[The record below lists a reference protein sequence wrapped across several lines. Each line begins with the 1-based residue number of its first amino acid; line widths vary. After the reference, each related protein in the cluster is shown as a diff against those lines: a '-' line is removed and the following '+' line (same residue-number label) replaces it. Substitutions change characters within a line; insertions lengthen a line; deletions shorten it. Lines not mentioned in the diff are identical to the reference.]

1 MKFDTQKYSYAS
13 RRTVSFAKNG
23 MVATS
28 SPLPAQVGLDVLKKG
43 GNAIDAAVA
52 TAAALSVIEPT
63 SNGIGADSF
72 ALIWYKGKLYGL
84 NGSGRSPR
92 LISGEKLLEKGLKAV
107 PSLSLIHILTTAAS
121 QPTSGTTA
129 NTDTIATTME
139 MIASARV
146 LHSLS
151 SWRMLMLVPMWNTR
165 P

>member
-92 LISGEKLLEKGLKAV
+92 LISGEKLLEKGYQGIYQLLAIDDCFV
-107 PSLSLIHILTTAAS
+107 SQATVARAIELSGLDAKSIVRFYEQKIK
-121 QPTSGTTA
+121 
-129 NTDTIATTME
+129 E
-139 MIASARV
+139 
-146 LHSLS
+146 
-151 SWRMLMLVPMWNTR
+151 
-165 P
+165 

>member
-1 MKFDTQKYSYAS
+1 MKFDTQKYSYPS

-28 SPLPAQVGLDVLKKG
+28 SLLPAQAGLDVLKKG

-84 NGSGRSPR
+84 NGSGHSPR
-92 LISGEKLLEKGLKAV
+92 LISGEKLLEQGLKAV
-107 PSLSLIHILTTAAS
+107 PNDGWDPKCWSLLPSMQRKATPWH
-121 QPTSGTTA
+121 PTSASSGSW
-129 NTDTIATTME
+129 AT
-139 MIASARV
+139 SG
-146 LHSLS
+146 L
-151 SWRMLMLVPMWNTR
+151 
-165 P
+165 